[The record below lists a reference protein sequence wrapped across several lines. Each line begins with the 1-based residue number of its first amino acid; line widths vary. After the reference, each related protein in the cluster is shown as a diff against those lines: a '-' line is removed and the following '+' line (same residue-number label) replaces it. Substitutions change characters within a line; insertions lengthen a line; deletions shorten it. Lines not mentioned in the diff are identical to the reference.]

1 MAESPSFDIQA
12 LAALLEQREPET
24 RRQVRALLDRPLFRH
39 VSPELSKETYREQV
53 LAWLKVVADAGLGAL
68 AYPRVTHVAPDLAAF
83 VTAFESLAMF
93 DLSLVV
99 KFGVQFGLFGGAIY
113 FLGTDEQAKAL
124 LPRVATGEVLGCF
137 AMTELGHGSN
147 VRDLET
153 TATWDTRRG
162 TFELHSPTFAARKE
176 WIGNAAAHAQL
187 AVVFAQLVI
196 DGESQGVHAFVV
208 ALRDANG
215 QPMPGVQIEDCG
227 HKMGLNGVDN
237 GRLRF
242 DRVRLPRDA
251 LLGRY
256 ATVTEDGRYQSP
268 IDSPGRR
275 FFTMLGTLVGGR
287 VCVAAASLT
296 ASRSA
301 LAIAIRYGVRRRQ
314 FGPDGGDEQ
323 RILDYPAQQRRLM
336 PALATTYALHF
347 ALETLITD
355 YVTHRGD
362 DARVLEAKA
371 AGLKA
376 YATWHTT
383 RTVQVCREACGGQGY
398 LSSNRLP
405 SLKADTDVFAT
416 FEGDNTV
423 LLQLVA
429 KAVLGA
435 FREDFFDG
443 SVRGLVEYLAQKVT
457 SRLDTVNPRIGR
469 ATDTEHLRDRNLHL
483 GALRY
488 RETSLVDTLGR
499 RLRARIN
506 RGMDPFVAFTEVQNH
521 ATSLALAHV
530 ERITLEAFVAAAEAQ
545 KDPALHAALDRMCD
559 LFAICC
565 LEDDLGWF
573 LEQGYFEPN
582 KAPALRSELEALCAE
597 VRVDAEAL
605 VEAFGI
611 PDACLAAPIAFDE
624 PVGI

>member
-1 MAESPSFDIQA
+1 MPGSPAFDVEA
-12 LAALLEQREPET
+12 LASLLDRREPEV
-24 RRQVRALLDRPLFRH
+24 RRRVRALLDRPLFRH
-39 VSPELSKETYREQV
+39 PSPDLSKETYREQV
-53 LAWLKVVADAGLGAL
+53 LAWLRVVADEGLGAL
-68 AYPRVTHVAPDLAAF
+68 AYPRVTGQAPHLGAF
-83 VTAFESLAMF
+83 VTAFETLAMF

-113 FLGTDEQAKAL
+113 FLGTDEQAKTL

-147 VRDLET
+147 VRALET
-153 TATWDTRRG
+153 TATWHTARG

-196 DGESQGVHAFVV
+196 DGESRGVHAFVV
-208 ALRDANG
+208 ALRDADG

-242 DRVRLPRDA
+242 DRVQLPRDA

-256 ATVTEDGRYQSP
+256 ATVTGDGRYRSP

-314 FGPDGGDEQ
+314 FGPDGGEEQ

-347 ALETLITD
+347 ALETLIDD
-355 YVTHRGD
+355 YVTHEGD

-398 LSSNRLP
+398 LSANRLP
-405 SLKADTDVFAT
+405 ALKEDTDVFAT

-435 FREDFFDG
+435 FQEEFFDG
-443 SVRGLVEYLAQKVT
+443 SVRGLVDYLAHKA
-457 SRLDTVNPRIGR
+457 SSGLDKVNPRIGR
-469 ATDTEHLRDRNLHL
+469 ATSAEHLRDRDLHL

-488 RETSLVDTLGR
+488 RESSLVETLGR
-499 RLRARIN
+499 RLRSRIA
-506 RGMDPFVAFTEVQNH
+506 RGMDPFVAFNEVQNH

-545 KDPALHAALDRMCD
+545 KDPALHAALDRLCD
-559 LFAICC
+559 LFALSR
-565 LEDDLGWF
+565 LEDDIGWF
-573 LEQGYFEPN
+573 LEQGYFESN
-582 KAPALRSELEALCAE
+582 KAPALRSEVEALCAE
-597 VRVDAEAL
+597 VRADAEAL

-611 PDACLAAPIAFDE
+611 PDSCLAAPIAFDE
-624 PVGI
+624 REGI